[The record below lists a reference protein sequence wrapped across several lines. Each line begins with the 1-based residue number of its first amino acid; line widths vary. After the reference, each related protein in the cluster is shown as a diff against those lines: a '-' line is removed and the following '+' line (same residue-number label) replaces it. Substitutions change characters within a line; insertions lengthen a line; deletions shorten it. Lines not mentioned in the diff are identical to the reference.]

1 MGTYA
6 LTIDTAKV
14 EEQISAILERILKD
28 ELRSKYSNSG
38 KVISAAIKDMV
49 YAHKDEIIE
58 KIVNRASAE
67 LVRKG
72 LPKLL
77 ERMDET

>member
-1 MGTYA
+1 MATYA
-6 LTIDTAKV
+6 INIDTANV
-14 EEQISAILERILKD
+14 EEQISAILDRILKD

-77 ERMDET
+77 ERMDEK